1 MDLFHHSVYP
11 VIHFF
16 SCLCDFVVKKTMPK
30 TPNRLINEKSP
41 YLLQHANNPVDWYPW
56 GEEAFAKARSEDKPI
71 FLSIGYSTCHWCHVM
86 EHESFENEE
95 TAALMNDYFVCVKV
109 DREERPDVDKVYMAA
124 VQTMTGSGGW
134 PLSLFLTPDLKPFY
148 GGTYFP
154 PNDAYGKP
162 GFSTVLKRINEVYH
176 QEKDKVVESGDQ
188 LLAYLQQRGETKQSG
203 ELSDALLKKT
213 YHQFAA
219 SYDERFGGFGS
230 GPKFPRPVVLNF
242 LFRYFAQAREKEA
255 LAMALS
261 TLQAMVRGGMYDH
274 IGGGFHRYSVDGQ
287 WRVPHFEKMLY
298 DQAQLICSYLDAF
311 QITHDEFYAAVAR
324 ETIEYV
330 LRDLADA
337 RGGFFSAEDADSSVP
352 ENPSQKSEGAFYLWT
367 KEEVVRL
374 LGNSRR
380 AELFC
385 RYFGI
390 EQSGNALSDPIGEFA
405 GKNIL
410 YQPFAMNDIAAQF
423 SLDESEVRAIKT
435 KGQSVLLNARS
446 RRPRPHCDDKI
457 LTSWNGLMIS
467 ALAKAS
473 QILDEPRYADAA
485 VRAAEFIVSMLY
497 NPKTKMLLHRY
508 RDGDARFEAH
518 LDDYAF
524 MVQAALDLY
533 EATFDARWLTLAFDL
548 HGTQIALF
556 WDSAEGGLFETSG
569 KDKTILLR
577 QKEEYDGA
585 EPSGNSVAAMNMIR
599 LSRLSDDDVLRT
611 KAEKTLKYFASSLEQ
626 APQVMP
632 QMIVAISLFL
642 APPQHIVITG
652 RKNAG
657 DTKAFLHALH
667 RHFLSKKIL
676 VVVDE
681 EEDESLI
688 FEKLPF
694 TKEMKMIDGK
704 TTVYFCENYVC
715 NLPTNDIKVFEELLN
730 RLSL

>member
-1 MDLFHHSVYP
+1 
-11 VIHFF
+11 
-16 SCLCDFVVKKTMPK
+16 MPK

-41 YLLQHANNPVDWYPW
+41 YLLQHAYNPVEWYPW

-95 TAALMNDYFVCVKV
+95 TAALMNEHFVCIKV

-154 PNDAYGKP
+154 PGDAYGRP
-162 GFSTVLKRINEVYH
+162 GFSTVLKRINEVYR
-176 QEKDKVVESGDQ
+176 QEKEKVIESGDQ
-188 LLAYLQQRGETKQSG
+188 LIAYLQQQPQRDFQRGDARRSG

-219 SYDERFGGFGS
+219 SYDERFGGFGT

-242 LFRYFAQAREKEA
+242 LFRYFAWTKLKMAPEASEKEA
-255 LAMALS
+255 LTMALS
-261 TLQAMVRGGMYDH
+261 TLQAMARGGMYDH
-274 IGGGFHRYSVDGQ
+274 IGGGFHRYAVDGQ

-330 LRDLADA
+330 LRDLTDL

-367 KEEVVRL
+367 KEEVARL
-374 LGNSRR
+374 LGNDRR

-385 RYFGI
+385 RYYGI
-390 EQSGNALSDPIGEFA
+390 EQSGNALVEHHLVADAQGEFT

-410 YQPFAMNDIAAQF
+410 YQPFAMNDVAAQF
-423 SLDESEVRAIKT
+423 SLDEAEVREIVT
-435 KGQSVLLNARS
+435 KGKSVLLGARL

-457 LTSWNGLMIS
+457 LTDWNGLMIS

-473 QILDEPRYADAA
+473 QILDEPRYAEAA
-485 VRAAEFIVSMLY
+485 VRAAEFIFSTMY
-497 NPKTKMLLHRY
+497 DPKTKMFLHRY
-508 RDGDARFEAH
+508 RDGDAQFEAH

-524 MVQAALDLY
+524 MIQAALDLY
-533 EATFDARWLTLAFDL
+533 EATFDVRWLTFAFDL
-548 HGTQIALF
+548 QGTQIALF
-556 WDSAEGGLFETSG
+556 WDSAEGGFFDTSG

-599 LSRLSDDDVLRT
+599 LSRLSDDDVLRA
-611 KAEKTLKYFASSLEQ
+611 KVEKTLKYFASSLEQ

-632 QMIVAISLFL
+632 QMIAAIALFL
-642 APPQHIVITG
+642 AAPQHIVIAG
-652 RKNAG
+652 RKNAA
-657 DTKAFLHALH
+657 DTKAFLHVLH
-667 RHFLSKKIL
+667 RHFLSGKIL
-676 VVVDE
+676 LVVDK
-681 EEDESLI
+681 EEDGSLI

-694 TKEMKMIDGK
+694 TKEMKQIDGK
-704 TTVYFCENYVC
+704 ATAYICENYAC
-715 NLPTNDIKVFEELLN
+715 NLPTNDIKVFEELLE
-730 RLSL
+730 RSSL